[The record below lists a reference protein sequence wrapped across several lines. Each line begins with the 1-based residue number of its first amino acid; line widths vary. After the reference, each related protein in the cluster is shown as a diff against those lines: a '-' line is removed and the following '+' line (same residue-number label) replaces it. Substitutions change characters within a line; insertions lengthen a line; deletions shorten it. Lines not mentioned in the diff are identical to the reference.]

1 MMKYTTLAAFVL
13 GLAVA
18 VGPPAY
24 GADDQATANLDAGE
38 NCCVIIGIDRHVSVV
53 TAEDKTGT
61 QRFRFVVRDRA
72 ILGTLRPG
80 QVVSANFSRM
90 EASFAPACAPS
101 PCEIT
106 EIWLSPNAV
115 ARHWGANPSGEG
127 GM

>member
-1 MMKYTTLAAFVL
+1 MMKYTIFAAFVL

-24 GADDQATANLDAGE
+24 SAGDDATANPDAGE
-38 NCCVIIGIDRHVSVV
+38 NCCVIIGIDRHLGVV
-53 TAEDKTGT
+53 TAEDKAGE
-61 QRFRFVVRDRA
+61 QRFRFVVRDRPL
-72 ILGTLRPG
+72 LGALRPG
-80 QVVSANFSRM
+80 QVVSANFTKM

-106 EIWLSPNAV
+106 GIWLSPKAE
-115 ARHWGANPSGEG
+115 ARDSGANPSGEG